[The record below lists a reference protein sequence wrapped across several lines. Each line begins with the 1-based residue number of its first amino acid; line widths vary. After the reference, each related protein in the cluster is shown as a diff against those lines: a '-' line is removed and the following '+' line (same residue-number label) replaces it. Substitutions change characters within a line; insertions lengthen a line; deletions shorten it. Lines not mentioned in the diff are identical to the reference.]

1 MRKLLT
7 RKFWKRVLERIIDDV
22 EFRIDLEKE
31 FSELSERD
39 KEIIKKYL
47 EGYLQRE
54 IGEEFGLS
62 QRRVS
67 QILQKIFQK
76 IKKFF

>member
-31 FSELSERD
+31 FSKLSERD
-39 KEIIKKYL
+39 RNIIKKYL

-67 QILQKIFQK
+67 QILQKI
-76 IKKFF
+76 KKFF

>member
-1 MRKLLT
+1 
-7 RKFWKRVLERIIDDV
+7 LERIIDDV

-39 KEIIKKYL
+39 RNIIKKYL

-67 QILQKIFQK
+67 QILQKIFKK

>member
-31 FSELSERD
+31 FSKLSERD

-47 EGYLQRE
+47 EGYSQKE
-54 IGEEFGLS
+54 ISEEFGLS

-67 QILQKIFQK
+67 QILQKI
-76 IKKFF
+76 KKFF